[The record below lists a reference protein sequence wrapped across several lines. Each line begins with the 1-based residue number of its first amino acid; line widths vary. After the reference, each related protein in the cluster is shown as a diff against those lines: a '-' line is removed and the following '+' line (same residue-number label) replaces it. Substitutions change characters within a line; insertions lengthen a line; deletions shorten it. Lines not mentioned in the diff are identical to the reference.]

1 MEKKQ
6 VHKLNKIV
14 MTGGHA
20 ASTAFVVIQEIRKQ
34 KKPWEIYWIGFK
46 SSFEGEN
53 ISTLPSVYFPKYGIK
68 TYDLISGRVQT
79 KVSLHTLSA
88 FLKIPVGFVHAALLL
103 VKVRPN
109 LILSFGGFSAF
120 PVVVVGYFL
129 GIPVIIHEQTSVVG
143 RANKFSAPFAKKIAI
158 SRETSRKYFPKEK
171 RVLTGNPVG
180 RDIVKNK
187 LVEPDPHE
195 PVILI
200 TGGQSGSTS
209 INTAMEGA
217 INDLLK
223 TAKIRHLTGFK
234 QEEKFKRIRDM
245 LEPQLKERYE
255 VYGMVDPKKYNEI
268 FNSCAMVISRA
279 GANVVSNIVVSGK
292 PSVLIPL
299 PISYLD
305 EQYKN
310 ALFAK
315 KAVGARILMQED
327 LTSQSL
333 VREVDYVVK
342 NLETYSGKRSLKD
355 NPDINASERIVALI
369 EGNMK

>member
-1 MEKKQ
+1 MEKNQ
-6 VHKLNKIV
+6 AHKLTKIV

-20 ASTAFVVIQEIRKQ
+20 ASTAFVVIEEIRKQ
-34 KKPWEIYWIGFK
+34 KKPWEIFWIGFK
-46 SSFEGEN
+46 SSFEGEKV
-53 ISTLPSVYFPKYGIK
+53 STLPSIYFPKYGIK

-79 KVSLHTLSA
+79 KVSLNTIPSL
-88 FLKIPVGFVHAALLL
+88 LKIPVGFVHATLLL
-103 VKVRPN
+103 TKIRPN

-120 PVVVVGYFL
+120 PVVVVGYIL

-158 SRETSRKYFPKEK
+158 SRETSREYFPPEK
-171 RVLTGNPVG
+171 VVLTGNPVG
-180 RDIVKNK
+180 RDIVKNAHTK
-187 LVEPDPHE
+187 SYPRE
-195 PVILI
+195 PVIFI

-209 INTAMEGA
+209 INSAVEGA

-223 TAKIRHLTGFK
+223 NARVVHQTGIK

-245 LEPQLKERYE
+245 LEPRLKERYE

-268 FNSCAMVISRA
+268 FNLCAIVISRA
-279 GANVVSNIVVSGK
+279 GANTISNIVISDKRSILV
-292 PSVLIPL
+292 PL

-315 KAVGARILMQED
+315 DAVGARILMQENM
-327 LTSQSL
+327 TSRSL
-333 VREVDYVVK
+333 LAEVDYIVK
-342 NLETYSGKRSLKD
+342 NFDASRESGLKD
-355 NPDINASERIVALI
+355 NPDIDASERVVALI
-369 EGNMK
+369 EENIK

>member
-103 VKVRPN
+103 AKVRPN

-143 RANKFSAPFAKKIAI
+143 RANKFSAPFAKKIALA
-158 SRETSRKYFPKEK
+158 REESRKYFPQRKT
-171 RVLTGNPVG
+171 LLIGNP
-180 RDIVKNK
+180 IVNS
-187 LVEPDPHE
+187 
-195 PVILI
+195 ILK
-200 TGGQSGSTS
+200 
-209 INTAMEGA
+209 INP
-217 INDLLK
+217 LLW
-223 TAKIRHLTGFK
+223 
-234 QEEKFKRIRDM
+234 
-245 LEPQLKERYE
+245 
-255 VYGMVDPKKYNEI
+255 
-268 FNSCAMVISRA
+268 
-279 GANVVSNIVVSGK
+279 
-292 PSVLIPL
+292 
-299 PISYLD
+299 
-305 EQYKN
+305 
-310 ALFAK
+310 
-315 KAVGARILMQED
+315 
-327 LTSQSL
+327 
-333 VREVDYVVK
+333 
-342 NLETYSGKRSLKD
+342 
-355 NPDINASERIVALI
+355 
-369 EGNMK
+369 